1 MVEWWEAMTIG
12 EIACFEF
19 ETMLCLLARAVHYM
33 RAYIVLSHP
42 AGVAVN
48 YWNVSMVYGKNAYN
62 LKQKN
67 GYNFKQ

>member
-1 MVEWWEAMTIG
+1 
-12 EIACFEF
+12 
-19 ETMLCLLARAVHYM
+19 M